1 MISPSIV
8 NFSFKRLFTA
18 IFKQIMVLGLDFVSL
33 SCGALNVYDKKHA
46 QIILLNLIRCKIT
59 KLLFFSLFTFIG
71 GSDPFD
77 PS

>member
-1 MISPSIV
+1 
-8 NFSFKRLFTA
+8 
-18 IFKQIMVLGLDFVSL
+18 MVLGLDFVSL